1 MNLGTNAK
9 DILKISKIFNN
20 HNYEF
25 FLVGGALRDLIL
37 KKIPYDF
44 DFTTN
49 ATPKEIMRLFPNNM
63 QTGIKHGTISIIF
76 NKKIF
81 EITTY
86 RIDIDYE
93 NKRSPKKIKFT
104 KSLIEDLKRRDFTIN
119 SIAMNILTCKLID
132 YYNGKRD
139 LNKKKIKCIG
149 EPNKRF
155 EEDALR
161 ILRAARFASTLN
173 FTIDQNTL
181 VSMKYKKENILLLS
195 KERINNEFIK
205 LLEGQN
211 PIKGINYLQKVN
223 FFKYFFNIEINK
235 KLKNR
240 INLLNKNQFYYLKA
254 IVILTIKKDIQSLRE
269 KLKLL
274 KFSNKDIK
282 LITLYRVIID
292 EINNLKMKNLSNVRI
307 LLSKATRENH
317 KEIFDI
323 YKALKGKNNKLQFI
337 INNIKRKKMLKNPL
351 SLRELKINGNDIKN
365 LKLTDNRNIGKI
377 LNNLL
382 REVLINPTLNQ
393 KETLIKKIKE
403 QYLQYF

>member
-1 MNLGTNAK
+1 MNLDTSTK
-9 DILKISKIFNN
+9 DIMKISKIFNN

-25 FLVGGALRDLIL
+25 FLVGGALRDLLL

-49 ATPKEIMRLFPNNM
+49 ATPEEIMQLFPNNM

-86 RIDIDYE
+86 RIEIDYE

-104 KSLIEDLKRRDFTIN
+104 KNLNEDLKRRDFTIN
-119 SIAMNILTCKLID
+119 SIAMNMLNCELID
-132 YYNGKRD
+132 CYNGKKD
-139 LNKKKIKCIG
+139 LNKKIIKCIG

-161 ILRAARFASTLN
+161 ILRAARFASTLD
-173 FTIDQNTL
+173 FTIDHNTL
-181 VSMKYKKENILLLS
+181 ISMKYKKENILLLS

-205 LLEGQN
+205 LLEGKN
-211 PIKGINYLQKVN
+211 PIKGVNYLQKIN

-235 KLKNR
+235 KLKNK
-240 INLLNKNQFYYLKA
+240 INLLNKNKFYLKA
-254 IVILTIKKDIQSLRE
+254 IVIFTIKKDIQCLRE

-282 LITLYRVIID
+282 LITFYRIIID
-292 EINNLKMKNLSNVRI
+292 EINTLRTKNLSNVRI
-307 LLSKATRENH
+307 LLSKATRENY

-323 YKALKGKNNKLQFI
+323 YKAIKGKNAKLKFI
-337 INNIKRKKMLKNPL
+337 MNNIKRKKLLRDPL
-351 SLRELKINGNDIKN
+351 SLSELKINGNDIKN
-365 LKLTDNRNIGKI
+365 LNLIENKNIGKI
-377 LNNLL
+377 LNHLL
-382 REVLINPTLNQ
+382 REVLNNPKLNK
-393 KETLIKKIKE
+393 KETLIKKIKD
-403 QYLQYF
+403 QYLQHF